1 MEDGLARAAT
11 DVLNPF
17 TLFTALYAAAALSLS
32 GLPGGL
38 LYIAAELLAASAVA
52 GCVLLLRRR
61 GLAGDFWLSGR
72 AERPL
77 PAAFLMGAFAALLG
91 ALAALDAPEELFLLT
106 LSMGLASAAVALL
119 TLRWKASAH
128 CAVAGH
134 AATAGLL
141 VFGPWGLPFA
151 ALLPAVLWARLALG
165 AHTPAQ
171 ALAGTAVGA
180 ASALLLLA

>member
-1 MEDGLARAAT
+1 MKASLARAAT
-11 DVLNPF
+11 DALNPF
-17 TLFTALYAAAALSLS
+17 TVFTALYAAAAVSLS
-32 GLPGGL
+32 GLSGGL
-38 LYIAAELLAASAVA
+38 LYTAAELVAAGAVA

-72 AERPL
+72 SERL
-77 PAAFLMGAFAALLG
+77 VPAVFLMGAFAALLV
-91 ALAALDAPEELFLLT
+91 ALAAMGAPEELILLT

-134 AATAGLL
+134 AAAAGLL
-141 VFGPWGLPFA
+141 VFGVWGLPFA
-151 ALLPAVLWARLALG
+151 ALLPVVVWARLALG

-171 ALAGTAVGA
+171 ALAGAGA
-180 ASALLLLA
+180 GAGAALLLLG